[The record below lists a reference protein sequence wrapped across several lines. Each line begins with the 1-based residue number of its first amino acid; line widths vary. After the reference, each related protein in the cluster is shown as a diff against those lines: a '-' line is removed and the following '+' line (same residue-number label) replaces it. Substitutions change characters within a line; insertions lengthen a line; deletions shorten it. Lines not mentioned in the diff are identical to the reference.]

1 MDCLVPFF
9 ALLFSCNLLH
19 LRCKLHFGVF
29 VEDLLNVITIVL
41 QLGFY
46 ISGIFYSI
54 ENKLDG
60 ILGELLIKCNPIA
73 LIICDLRR
81 VLIYNQD
88 PHWVALLAWFVVG
101 IVISVIGIRT
111 IYKHENS
118 YVKVI

>member
-1 MDCLVPFF
+1 MFCTADYTLVVITF
-9 ALLFSCNLLH
+9 ACSTIM
-19 LRCKLHFGVF
+19 LHFGVF